1 MINSVIVADSSP
13 LISLAII
20 AQLELL
26 RQLYQR
32 ILLPTAVWDEVTIQG
47 VGLPGAQAVS
57 QLTWL
62 EIQAPEALILEPL
75 SILVDRGEAEAIAL
89 AQSTPDSTVLLD
101 DAQARRVAERLGI
114 RRIGTLGI
122 LRKAK
127 KAGLIVEL
135 KVYIEQLRT
144 NGIYIRPSLIDAVLR
159 DVGEID

>member
-13 LISLAII
+13 LIYLAII

-26 RQLYQR
+26 PQLYQR

-47 VGLPGAQAVS
+47 VALPGAQAVS

-135 KVYIEQLRT
+135 VTHQWNLYPT
-144 NGIYIRPSLIDAVLR
+144 
-159 DVGEID
+159 